1 MPTRAHAGLSWRP
14 ASYRPLVRPL
24 PALVLAALAAMGLVL
39 TSSADDRSPTRA
51 AGSGSHVRIQ
61 EPQPGAL
68 SLEDVT
74 RTLRN
79 AGWPEDRLAE
89 ALAVSGCESGWR
101 PNAVGT
107 AGEIGLFQLHPV
119 NAGRFDFHGAPLDPA
134 NPTQNA
140 YIALRIWERDG
151 WAAWSCR
158 PQVTG

>member
-1 MPTRAHAGLSWRP
+1 
-14 ASYRPLVRPL
+14 
-24 PALVLAALAAMGLVL
+24 MGLVF
-39 TSSADDRSPTRA
+39 TSAADDRARTPGSEPA
-51 AGSGSHVRIQ
+51 AHIRIQ
-61 EPQPGAL
+61 EPLPGAL

-101 PNAVGT
+101 PDAVGM

-119 NAGRFDFHGAPLDPA
+119 NAGRFDFHGAPLDPS

-158 PQVTG
+158 PQRVG